1 MRPTISARC
10 QPALPPTSM
19 GRCWWWDCY
28 LQPAVPV
35 PLLPAAPA
43 GEPAAVPVPLLPAAP
58 AGEPAAA
65 PAPGPP
71 ELAPASLAA
80 AALPPDCN
88 SARRSSPGHGAKLVP
103 RARPYR
109 PAHQVESA
117 LVSPLGVCA
126 KTGVEASVSTT
137 RTLSHFF
144 IATASSAPLA
154 MHGTVRAMVMPMI
167 GERSLEH
174 GELRSLELVAT
185 TTRH

>member
-1 MRPTISARC
+1 MRLTISARC

-43 GEPAAVPVPLLPAAP
+43 GEPAA
-58 AGEPAAA
+58 A

-80 AALPPDCN
+80 AAVSPDCN

-144 IATASSAPLA
+144 ITIASSALCA
-154 MHGTVRAMVMPMI
+154 MHSAMRGNGHADDRTHLNPENAAICSAPPGFDVAC
-167 GERSLEH
+167 H
-174 GELRSLELVAT
+174 GSAT
-185 TTRH
+185 